1 LKHVRT
7 NAGAFQQMPSRAETK
22 MTPLVYSIPEV
33 CKNANSGRT
42 TVYKA
47 INEGHLVAHK
57 RGSRTIIF
65 SEDLERWLKSLPE
78 IEAKH
83 SKRAEVLARNSS
95 HEPNVPHEDGIDRQ
109 ARERRSV
116 I

>member
-1 LKHVRT
+1 
-7 NAGAFQQMPSRAETK
+7 
-22 MTPLVYSIPEV
+22 MTVLVYSILEA

-65 SEDLERWLKSLPE
+65 AQDLERWLNSLPE

-83 SKRAEVLARNSS
+83 SRRAEVLARTASND
-95 HEPNVPHEDGIDRQ
+95 PGMAQDDGISRQ
-109 ARERRSV
+109 APNRRRV

>member
-1 LKHVRT
+1 MAL
-7 NAGAFQQMPSRAETK
+7 F
-22 MTPLVYSIPEV
+22 VYSIPEV
-33 CKNANSGRT
+33 CRTANSGRT

-78 IEAKH
+78 IEAKRT
-83 SKRAEVLARNSS
+83 KRSEMLGPTEQPRT
-95 HEPNVPHEDGIDRQ
+95 EDINKQ
-109 ARERRSV
+109 ARRRRSV
-116 I
+116 L

>member
-1 LKHVRT
+1 
-7 NAGAFQQMPSRAETK
+7 
-22 MTPLVYSIPEV
+22 MTLLVYSIPEV

-65 SEDLERWLKSLPE
+65 SQDLERWLNSLPE

-83 SKRAEVLARNSS
+83 SRWARVLARTSS
-95 HEPNVPHEDGIDRQ
+95 HEPNIPHNGGIDKQ
-109 ARERRSV
+109 ARKRRSV

>member
-1 LKHVRT
+1 MSLLI
-7 NAGAFQQMPSRAETK
+7 F
-22 MTPLVYSIPEV
+22 SIPEV

-57 RGSRTIIF
+57 RGSRTIVF
-65 SEDLERWLKSLPE
+65 SEDLERWLKSFPE

-83 SKRAEVLARNSS
+83 SKRTEMLGHTEQPGNEV
-95 HEPNVPHEDGIDRQ
+95 IKKQ
-109 ARERRSV
+109 ARRRRSV
-116 I
+116 R

>member
-1 LKHVRT
+1 
-7 NAGAFQQMPSRAETK
+7 
-22 MTPLVYSIPEV
+22 MTLLVYSIPEV

-47 INEGHLVAHK
+47 INEGQLVAHK

-65 SEDLERWLKSLPE
+65 SQDLERWLNSLPE

-83 SKRAEVLARNSS
+83 SRRAGALARTAS
-95 HEPNVPHEDGIDRQ
+95 HEPSMAQDDGINRQ
-109 ARERRSV
+109 APKRRR
-116 I
+116 II

>member
-7 NAGAFQQMPSRAETK
+7 NAGAFQQMPSQAETK

-47 INEGHLVAHK
+47 INDGHLVAHK

-65 SEDLERWLKSLPE
+65 SQDLERWLNSLPE

-83 SKRAEVLARNSS
+83 SKRADVLTRNSS

>member
-1 LKHVRT
+1 
-7 NAGAFQQMPSRAETK
+7 
-22 MTPLVYSIPEV
+22 MTLLVYSIPEV
-33 CKNANSGRT
+33 CENSNSGRT

-47 INEGHLVAHK
+47 INDGHLVAHK

-83 SKRAEVLARNSS
+83 SKRAEVLARATSPEGNI
-95 HEPNVPHEDGIDRQ
+95 PHSDASDPVDKG
-109 ARERRSV
+109 ARKRRSV

>member
-1 LKHVRT
+1 MRACSGKCRS
-7 NAGAFQQMPSRAETK
+7 PAETN

-47 INEGHLVAHK
+47 INEGQLVAHK

-65 SEDLERWLKSLPE
+65 SNDLERWLNSLPK

-83 SKRAEVLARNSS
+83 SKRAEMLARATSQEGNI
-95 HEPNVPHEDGIDRQ
+95 PHSDTSDPVDRG
-109 ARERRSV
+109 ARKRRSV

>member
-1 LKHVRT
+1 
-7 NAGAFQQMPSRAETK
+7 
-22 MTPLVYSIPEV
+22 MTLLVYSIPEV

-47 INEGHLVAHK
+47 INEGQLVAHK

-65 SEDLERWLKSLPE
+65 SQDLERWLNSLPE

-83 SKRAEVLARNSS
+83 SRRAEVLARTSS
-95 HEPNVPHEDGIDRQ
+95 YEPSLAQDDGINRQ
-109 ARERRSV
+109 ARKRRRV

>member
-1 LKHVRT
+1 
-7 NAGAFQQMPSRAETK
+7 MP
-22 MTPLVYSIPEV
+22 PLAYSIPEV
-33 CKNANSGRT
+33 CKNSNSGRT

-47 INEGHLVAHK
+47 INAGELVAHK

-65 SEDLERWLKSLPE
+65 SSDLERWLNSLPE

-83 SKRAEVLARNSS
+83 IKQCEVASRTAPQKSSMLGLDPGERKRRV
-95 HEPNVPHEDGIDRQ
+95 
-109 ARERRSV
+109 V

>member
-1 LKHVRT
+1 
-7 NAGAFQQMPSRAETK
+7 
-22 MTPLVYSIPEV
+22 MTLLVYSIPEV
-33 CKNANSGRT
+33 CENSNSGRT

-65 SEDLERWLKSLPE
+65 SQDLERWLNSLPE

-83 SKRAEVLARNSS
+83 SKRAEVLARTSS
-95 HEPNVPHEDGIDRQ
+95 HEPNLSHNDGTDKQ
-109 ARERRSV
+109 APKRRRV

>member
-1 LKHVRT
+1 
-7 NAGAFQQMPSRAETK
+7 

-65 SEDLERWLKSLPE
+65 SKDLERWLNSLPE

-83 SKRAEVLARNSS
+83 SKRAEVLARGASQEGS
-95 HEPNVPHEDGIDRQ
+95 MPHNDNRDPLDKG
-109 ARERRSV
+109 ARKRGRV
-116 I
+116 V

>member
-1 LKHVRT
+1 
-7 NAGAFQQMPSRAETK
+7 
-22 MTPLVYSIPEV
+22 MTRFVYSIPEV
-33 CKNANSGRT
+33 CENTNTGRT

-47 INEGHLVAHK
+47 INDGHLVAHK

-65 SEDLERWLKSLPE
+65 SKDLERWLDSLPE

-83 SKRAEVLARNSS
+83 SKRAEVFTRGASEESNMPHNNSGPVDKGARK
-95 HEPNVPHEDGIDRQ
+95 
-109 ARERRSV
+109 RRRV

>member
-1 LKHVRT
+1 
-7 NAGAFQQMPSRAETK
+7 
-22 MTPLVYSIPEV
+22 MTTLVYSIPEV
-33 CKNANSGRT
+33 CKNTNSGRT

-47 INEGHLVAHK
+47 INDGDLVAHK

-65 SEDLERWLKSLPE
+65 SSDLERWLNSLPE

-83 SKRAEVLARNSS
+83 SKRAEVLASAAF
-95 HEPNVPHEDGIDRQ
+95 PNGNMHHTDHNEDADKR
-109 ARERRSV
+109 ARKRRGV

>member
-1 LKHVRT
+1 MRARSGKCRS
-7 NAGAFQQMPSRAETK
+7 PAETN
-22 MTPLVYSIPEV
+22 MMPLVYSIPEV

-47 INEGHLVAHK
+47 INDGHLVAHK

-65 SEDLERWLKSLPE
+65 SQDLERWLNSLPE

-83 SKRAEVLARNSS
+83 SKRADVLARASS
-95 HEPNVPHEDGIDRQ
+95 HEGNMPHDDSDPVDKGPRKRRNVI
-109 ARERRSV
+109 
-116 I
+116 

>member
-1 LKHVRT
+1 MRACSGKC
-7 NAGAFQQMPSRAETK
+7 QSPAETN
-22 MTPLVYSIPEV
+22 MTLLVYSIPEV
-33 CKNANSGRT
+33 CENSNSGRT

-47 INEGHLVAHK
+47 INDGHLVAHK

-83 SKRAEVLARNSS
+83 SKRAEVLARISS
-95 HEPNVPHEDGIDRQ
+95 QPNMPQDDGIGSQ
-109 ARERRSV
+109 ACKRRSV

>member
-1 LKHVRT
+1 
-7 NAGAFQQMPSRAETK
+7 
-22 MTPLVYSIPEV
+22 MTLLVYSIPEV
-33 CKNANSGRT
+33 CKHSNAGRT

-47 INEGHLVAHK
+47 INDGHLVAHK

-65 SEDLERWLKSLPE
+65 SEDVERWLNSLPE

-83 SKRAEVLARNSS
+83 PKRAEVLALASS
-95 HEPNVPHEDGIDRQ
+95 HEGNMPHNDNSDPVDKGTRK
-109 ARERRSV
+109 RRSA

>member
-1 LKHVRT
+1 
-7 NAGAFQQMPSRAETK
+7 

-33 CKNANSGRT
+33 CKNTNSGRT

-47 INEGHLVAHK
+47 INDGDLVAHK

-65 SEDLERWLKSLPE
+65 SEDLERWLNSLPE

-83 SKRAEVLARNSS
+83 SKRAEALAQAASQSGNM
-95 HEPNVPHEDGIDRQ
+95 PHNDSNEGANTQ
-109 ARERRSV
+109 ARKGRGV

>member
-1 LKHVRT
+1 
-7 NAGAFQQMPSRAETK
+7 
-22 MTPLVYSIPEV
+22 MTPFVYSIPEV
-33 CKNANSGRT
+33 CENTNSGRT

-47 INEGHLVAHK
+47 INDGHLVAHK

-65 SEDLERWLKSLPE
+65 SEDLERWLNSLPE

-83 SKRAEVLARNSS
+83 SKRPEVLARTSFHAANM
-95 HEPNVPHEDGIDRQ
+95 PHNDGVDKQ
-109 ARERRSV
+109 ARKRRSV

>member
-1 LKHVRT
+1 
-7 NAGAFQQMPSRAETK
+7 
-22 MTPLVYSIPEV
+22 MTLLVYSIPEV
-33 CKNANSGRT
+33 CKNTHSGRT

-47 INEGHLVAHK
+47 INDGHLVAHK
-57 RGSRTIIF
+57 RGSRTIVF

-83 SKRAEVLARNSS
+83 SKRSEMLARSAS
-95 HEPNVPHEDGIDRQ
+95 RELPHNDGINKQ
-109 ARERRSV
+109 ARRRRSV

>member
-1 LKHVRT
+1 MAL
-7 NAGAFQQMPSRAETK
+7 
-22 MTPLVYSIPEV
+22 LVYSVPEA

-47 INEGHLVAHK
+47 INDGHLVAHK
-57 RGSRTIIF
+57 RGSRTLIF
-65 SEDLERWLKSLPE
+65 SEDLERWLNSLPE

-83 SKRAEVLARNSS
+83 SKRAEVLARTSS
-95 HEPNVPHEDGIDRQ
+95 HEPNQPHNHGLDKQ
-109 ARERRSV
+109 APKRRSV

>member
-1 LKHVRT
+1 MRARSGKCRS
-7 NAGAFQQMPSRAETK
+7 PAETN
-22 MTPLVYSIPEV
+22 MMPLVYSIPEV

-47 INEGHLVAHK
+47 INDGHLVAHK

-65 SEDLERWLKSLPE
+65 SQDLERWLNSLPE

-83 SKRAEVLARNSS
+83 SKRADVLARASS
-95 HEPNVPHEDGIDRQ
+95 HEGNMPHDDNSDPVDKGTRK
-109 ARERRSV
+109 RRSV

>member
-1 LKHVRT
+1 MY
-7 NAGAFQQMPSRAETK
+7 APIRARSGKCRSPAEIN
-22 MTPLVYSIPEV
+22 MMHLVYSIPEA

-47 INEGHLVAHK
+47 INDGHLVAHK

-65 SEDLERWLKSLPE
+65 SQDLERWLNSLPE

-83 SKRAEVLARNSS
+83 SKPSGLVSNDSSIDDAHCDAPEHNRRTNS
-95 HEPNVPHEDGIDRQ
+95 
-109 ARERRSV
+109 
-116 I
+116 

>member
-1 LKHVRT
+1 MRACSGKCRS
-7 NAGAFQQMPSRAETK
+7 PAETN
-22 MTPLVYSIPEV
+22 MMPLVYSIPEV

-47 INEGHLVAHK
+47 INDGHLVAHK

-65 SEDLERWLKSLPE
+65 SQDLERWLNSLPE

-83 SKRAEVLARNSS
+83 SKRAEVLARSPS
-95 HEPNVPHEDGIDRQ
+95 HEGNMTHDDNSDPVDKGTRK
-109 ARERRSV
+109 RRSV

>member
-1 LKHVRT
+1 
-7 NAGAFQQMPSRAETK
+7 

-47 INEGHLVAHK
+47 INEGQLIAHK

-65 SEDLERWLKSLPE
+65 SQDLERWLNSLPAFR
-78 IEAKH
+78 AKH
-83 SKRAEVLARNSS
+83 SGRAEALARTSS
-95 HEPNVPHEDGIDRQ
+95 HERIMAQDDGRQ
-109 ARERRSV
+109 PRKRRRV

>member
-1 LKHVRT
+1 
-7 NAGAFQQMPSRAETK
+7 
-22 MTPLVYSIPEV
+22 MTLLVYSIPEV

-47 INEGHLVAHK
+47 ISEGRLVAHK

-65 SEDLERWLKSLPE
+65 SQDLERWLNSLPE

-83 SKRAEVLARNSS
+83 SRRAEVFARTAS
-95 HEPNVPHEDGIDRQ
+95 HEPSMAQNDGINRQ
-109 ARERRSV
+109 APKRRRV